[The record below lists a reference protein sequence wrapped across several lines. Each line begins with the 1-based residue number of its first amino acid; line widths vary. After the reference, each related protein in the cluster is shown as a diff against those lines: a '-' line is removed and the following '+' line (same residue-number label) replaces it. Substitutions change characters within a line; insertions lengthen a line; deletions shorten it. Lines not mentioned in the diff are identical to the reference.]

1 MWPLTGGTT
10 CYTGIHNRKGA
21 TEWHTLH
28 LTTDNTL
35 SSRLITSRDN
45 ALVCVG
51 YSATESHECLVLLD
65 LSRFDTPET
74 LLDPALTA
82 NNNDRGDWDDQS
94 VSNATVTTTTS
105 TLGTRANSPENVPT
119 QLSTL
124 SFESLPPPLQPPPV
138 TEAIAL
144 LMIRSLADSSVKFTK
159 TLDYRPLSPL
169 LCCFSD
175 DCQGVWLG
183 SSDHN
188 ELHLFVCRQSSAWQ
202 EYDLS
207 HMSEFQLTSPVMSI
221 DFCPPNCLAV
231 ACQDGT
237 IRIITFSSFD
247 GLVFS
252 NVTQQQVMV
261 DGPIVCLS
269 LRSLEAN
276 NQWLVTAGSLC
287 GYAME
292 WRVDAKQPN
301 VSNPA
306 MIAKGFW
313 NAAIAA
319 EDSVMAICSL
329 DDRVLMGTQ
338 SGKLLLYGIDHNQNL
353 ENRENSFKRHFR
365 LLWQCQ
371 LPYSIHGLD
380 FLSNNDETLLVTTR
394 KSIHIFQQGL
404 YNYLNHAASIRS
416 KLKDIIQQEAVEANK
431 VIEEPRSGIEQ
442 AEKTHVSE
450 SESPLQ

>member
-10 CYTGIHNRKGA
+10 CYTGIHNRRGA

-28 LTTDNTL
+28 LTTDDTL
-35 SSRLITSRDN
+35 SSRPITSRDN

-51 YSATESHECLVLLD
+51 YSSAERHECLVLLD

-74 LLDPALTA
+74 PLEPPLTA

-124 SFESLPPPLQPPPV
+124 SFDSLHPPLQPPTI
-138 TEAIAL
+138 TESVAL
-144 LMIRSLADSSVKFTK
+144 LMIRSLTDYTVEFTK

-169 LCCFSD
+169 FCSFSD

-202 EYDLS
+202 PCDVS
-207 HMSEFQLTSPVMSI
+207 PMSEFQLTSPVMSI
-221 DFCPPNCLAV
+221 NFCPPNCLAV

-237 IRIITFSSFD
+237 IRIITFQAFD

-252 NVTQQQVMV
+252 NVSQQQVMV

-276 NQWLVTAGSLC
+276 NQWIVTAGSLC

-292 WRVDAKQPN
+292 WRVNAEQYN

-313 NAAIAA
+313 NGAIVA
-319 EDSVMAICSL
+319 EDSVMAVCSL
-329 DDRVLMGTQ
+329 DERVLIGTQ
-338 SGKLLLYGIDHNQNL
+338 SGKVLLYGVEHNLNI
-353 ENRENSFKRHFR
+353 ENKEKTIKRQFR

-380 FLSNNDETLLVTTR
+380 FLSGNDQNFLVTTR
-394 KSIHIFQQGL
+394 KSIHIFQQGQ
-404 YNYLNHAASIRS
+404 YNYLKHAASIRS
-416 KLKDIIQQEAVEANK
+416 KLMDTIQQEAVDAEKA
-431 VIEEPRSGIEQ
+431 IEDPQFRTEQ
-442 AEKTHVSE
+442 AEETHISE
-450 SESPLQ
+450 PESPLE